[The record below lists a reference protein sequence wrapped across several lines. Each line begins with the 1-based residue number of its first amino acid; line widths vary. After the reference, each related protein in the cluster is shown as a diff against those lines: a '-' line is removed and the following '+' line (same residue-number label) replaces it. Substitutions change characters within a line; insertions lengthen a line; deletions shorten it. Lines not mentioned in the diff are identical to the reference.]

1 MMKWRRTENKKKQK
15 IERKQQVGLYVL
27 LSQRVLLAVEE
38 SFIVFSSYF
47 TQTSGLG
54 LVCT

>member
-1 MMKWRRTENKKKQK
+1 MEKNGKQKKQK
-15 IERKQQVGLYVL
+15 IERKQRVGLYVL

-38 SFIVFSSYF
+38 GFIVFSSYF